1 MPLGI
6 SGKLCIHC
14 HILGVFGGSL
24 FSAMKKSS
32 FHVPLL
38 ALLVL
43 IILLNY
49 PNSHDF
55 LVRYVIIFD
64 LTTMCIQISLAPLDY
79 AP

>member
-1 MPLGI
+1 MECL
-6 SGKLCIHC
+6 LV
-14 HILGVFGGSL
+14 LGVFGGSL

-32 FHVPLL
+32 LHVPLSLSFMPLL